1 MIDPLTGLET
11 SENRE
16 DVYLSPGAQVI
27 FSRVF
32 LANHDVVVS
41 YQYETNLSN
50 DDFED
55 FENHIIGVKS
65 VWRF

>member
-1 MIDPLTGLET
+1 MPDVSSLST

-16 DVYLSPGAQVI
+16 DVYLSPGVQVI
-27 FSRVF
+27 FARVF

-55 FENHIIGVKS
+55 FENHIAGVRS